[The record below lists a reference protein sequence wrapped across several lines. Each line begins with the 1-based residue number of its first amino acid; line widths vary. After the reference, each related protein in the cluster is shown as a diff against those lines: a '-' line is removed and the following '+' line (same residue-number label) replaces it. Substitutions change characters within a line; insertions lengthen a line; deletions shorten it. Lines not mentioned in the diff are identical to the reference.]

1 MMRRRSTPGAGRR
14 GIALVAVLWI
24 VAALSI
30 AVTGI
35 VHTIRSETRAI
46 GASRRML
53 DLQAVGEAAIVLA
66 LQGMTAPPQAGQR
79 VPWRRVDLP
88 YDGRVVTVEVNALN
102 GFVDINRAAPE
113 LLAALFAVA
122 GGLKGP
128 AAAAL
133 AQATVQARQQP
144 DATGQPLRFEAIED
158 LMRVPGVDYDLYA
171 RLRPLITADA
181 LGSGK
186 VNAQAAPQE
195 LLAVLADGNLAR
207 AAALSNA
214 RLQGAPTMDTSTL
227 RTDFIDGG
235 VGTRY
240 RMQAFV
246 PMADGSLGVVLRTVD
261 LNPDQRAGLPWRIF
275 NAETWMHV
283 PPEKGG

>member
-53 DLQAVGEAAIVLA
+53 DLQAVGEAAIMLA

-113 LLAALFAVA
+113 LLADGAGSLVPAESPEAMAAAIVALL
-122 GGLKGP
+122 GGP
-128 AAAAL
+128 AADWQRMSDAAH
-133 AQATVQARQQP
+133 ARAHAYSWV
-144 DATGQPLRFEAIED
+144 DATD
-158 LMRVPGVDYDLYA
+158 
-171 RLRPLITADA
+171 RLLQALDEGADR
-181 LGSGK
+181 K
-186 VNAQAAPQE
+186 
-195 LLAVLADGNLAR
+195 
-207 AAALSNA
+207 
-214 RLQGAPTMDTSTL
+214 
-227 RTDFIDGG
+227 
-235 VGTRY
+235 
-240 RMQAFV
+240 
-246 PMADGSLGVVLRTVD
+246 
-261 LNPDQRAGLPWRIF
+261 
-275 NAETWMHV
+275 
-283 PPEKGG
+283 PPR

>member
-1 MMRRRSTPGAGRR
+1 MRIKGAPGAGRR

-46 GASRRML
+46 ASARRMVE
-53 DLQAVGEAAIVLA
+53 LQAVGEAAIVLA
-66 LQGMTAPPQAGQR
+66 LQSMTAQQAGQR
-79 VPWRRVDLP
+79 VPWRRMDVP
-88 YDGRVVTVEVNALN
+88 YDGRVVVVEVTALN
-102 GFVDINRAAPE
+102 GFVDINRAPPE

-133 AQATVQARQQP
+133 AQAAVQVRQQP
-144 DATGQPLRFEAIED
+144 DAAGQPLRFEALED

-181 LGSGK
+181 RGSGK

-195 LLAVLADGNLAR
+195 LLSVLADGNVAR

-214 RLQGAPTMDTSTL
+214 RLQGEPAMDTTTL
-227 RTDFIDGG
+227 RGDFIDGG

-240 RMQAFV
+240 RMLAFV
-246 PMADGSLGVVLRTVD
+246 PMADGSQGVVLRTVD
-261 LNPDQRAGLPWRIF
+261 LNPDQRAGLPWRIL
-275 NAETWMHV
+275 NAETWMQALPANGV
-283 PPEKGG
+283 

>member
-1 MMRRRSTPGAGRR
+1 
-14 GIALVAVLWI
+14 
-24 VAALSI
+24 
-30 AVTGI
+30 
-35 VHTIRSETRAI
+35 
-46 GASRRML
+46 
-53 DLQAVGEAAIVLA
+53 
-66 LQGMTAPPQAGQR
+66 
-79 VPWRRVDLP
+79 
-88 YDGRVVTVEVNALN
+88 
-102 GFVDINRAAPE
+102 
-113 LLAALFAVA
+113 
-122 GGLKGP
+122 
-128 AAAAL
+128 
-133 AQATVQARQQP
+133 
-144 DATGQPLRFEAIED
+144 
-158 LMRVPGVDYDLYA
+158 MRVPGVDYDLYA

-275 NAETWMHV
+275 TAETWMHV

>member
-1 MMRRRSTPGAGRR
+1 MRIKGAPGASRR
-14 GIALVAVLWI
+14 GIALVSVLWI

-46 GASRRML
+46 ASARRMVE
-53 DLQAVGEAAIVLA
+53 LQAVGEAAIVLA
-66 LQGMTAPPQAGQR
+66 LQGMTAQQAGQR
-79 VPWRRVDLP
+79 VPWRRMGVP
-88 YDGRVVTVEVNALN
+88 YDGRVVVVEVNALN
-102 GFVDINRAAPE
+102 GFVDINRAPLE
-113 LLAALFAVA
+113 LLAALFSVA

-133 AQATVQARQQP
+133 AQAVVQVRQQP
-144 DATGQPLRFEAIED
+144 DATGQPLRFEALED

-171 RLRPLITADA
+171 RLRPLITTDA

-195 LLAVLADGNLAR
+195 LLSVLADGNVAR

-214 RLQGAPTMDTSTL
+214 RLQGAPAMDTTTL
-227 RTDFIDGG
+227 HGEFIDGG

-246 PMADGSLGVVLRTVD
+246 PMADGSQGVVLRTVD
-261 LNPDQRAGLPWRIF
+261 LNPDQRAGLPWRIL
-275 NAETWMHV
+275 NAETWMHA
-283 PPEKGG
+283 PPANGV